1 MLKKTRTIT
10 LVICAVLMLAV
21 AAICMVFTVPPLQ
34 TRVEAKSYT
43 FTTKDNKT
51 VEVHYALPAKI
62 NNNTKILFAL
72 HGAARMTFI
81 EAFKFLAETDN
92 IIVIAPAFSEEQFSE
107 GQYQEIGIDGNIDT
121 PENWTSK
128 IIDDIFLDFKKR
140 YDLANDK
147 YILTGHSAGGQF
159 THRAVMFSESD
170 YLDYAIASGAGQY
183 TFPDY
188 EINYSLGIKNLPLY
202 KDLIHKNFGRRLYIL
217 VGDLDN
223 DPDCHCLP
231 RSELLER
238 QGLHRLERAENF
250 YQASKDYC
258 ERNNLPFNWE
268 LIIME
273 NATHAVIPSVPYY
286 VRNIIRE

>member
-1 MLKKTRTIT
+1 M
-10 LVICAVLMLAV
+10 
-21 AAICMVFTVPPLQ
+21 
-34 TRVEAKSYT
+34 RVEANSYT
-43 FTTKDNKT
+43 FTIKDGRT

-72 HGAARMTFI
+72 HGASRITFI
-81 EAFKFLAETDN
+81 EAFKFLAKTDN
-92 IIVIAPAFSEEQFSE
+92 IVVIAPAFSEEQFSE
-107 GQYQEIGIDGNIDT
+107 GHYQEIGIDGNIDT

-140 YDLANDK
+140 YDLSNNK

-159 THRAVMFSESD
+159 AHRAVMFSESN

-188 EINYSLGIKNLPLY
+188 EVNYGLGIKNLPIH

-238 QGLHRLERAENF
+238 QGFHRLERAENF

-258 ERNNLPFNWE
+258 EQNNLFFNWE

-273 NATHAVIPSVPYY
+273 NTTHALIPSVPYY
-286 VRNIIRE
+286 VRSIIRE